1 MQEPKQFDLTLL
13 HRCSA
18 STDTIAVRRHISAL
32 CYFLNACRVTT
43 EIPSRIMAA
52 LDQGKVMMWTAR
64 HCSIRLLVVLATA
77 VSSLPAMAQVSK
89 GSPSAVAPAAPAAPT
104 AAPASSSKVSL
115 GAIRWDNW
123 SLDSPYGQVLAD
135 PGLRARAPYYTE
147 RLPNGN
153 LGFPGNTER
162 ALNADVHY
170 AKSAGLDYFIFGY
183 YLESSSWGRD
193 PSRAVALNR
202 ALGNFLRL
210 PDKLG
215 IKYAL
220 NFNLSFPPRDVPM
233 VSDAISKAVAGPD
246 YMRASDGSAPVFF
259 LLGTMTPWIKG
270 LGGEEGTKAALKD
283 MRDRVKA
290 ATGRDLYLVALLFNL
305 SETEPVAHRIGF
317 DAASTYATALGSNGK
332 SLPYASCAALAQKAW
347 QAEAQNGSGGFLPTV
362 TLGWDYRPALRDP
375 QELKTR
381 KPNPDWCQPATDE
394 EWTRQIRAAISQAAN
409 NPRNDRFKSVVIYAW
424 NESSEGGWIQP
435 TLSEGVRRLKVIANA
450 AGRRPTLPPFK
461 LVWPTRID
469 PKACAVGSSSIST
482 TTAGAGCKSAS
493 DSMTTAWP
501 CPPGMQI
508 AGEELRQAPS
518 EDGEKIPLIWQER
531 LCTPQGKQQRSVN

>member
-1 MQEPKQFDLTLL
+1 
-13 HRCSA
+13 
-18 STDTIAVRRHISAL
+18 
-32 CYFLNACRVTT
+32 
-43 EIPSRIMAA
+43 
-52 LDQGKVMMWTAR
+52 MMWTAPYW
-64 HCSIRLLVVLATA
+64 SIRLLIVLATV
-77 VSSLPAMAQVSK
+77 VSSFPATAQVSK
-89 GSPSAVAPAAPAAPT
+89 SSPSA
-104 AAPASSSKVSL
+104 AAPASSTKVTL

-135 PGLRARAPYYTE
+135 PGLRERAPYYTE

-162 ALNADVHY
+162 ALNADLHY
-170 AKSAGLDYFIFGY
+170 AKAAGLDYFIFGY
-183 YLESSSWGRD
+183 YLESASWGRD

-202 ALGNFLRL
+202 ALANFVLL

-233 VSDAISKAVAGPD
+233 VSAAITKALLGPD

-259 LLGTMTPWIKG
+259 LVGTMAPWLKG
-270 LGGEEGTKAALKD
+270 LGGEQGAKAALD
-283 MRDRVKA
+283 DLRNRVKA
-290 ATGRDLYLVALLFNL
+290 ATGQNLYLVALLFNL
-305 SETEPVAHRIGF
+305 SETEPVAHRLGF

-332 SLPYASCAALAQKAW
+332 SLSYASCAALAQSAW
-347 QAEAQNGSGGFLPTV
+347 QVEAKDGSGGFLPTV

-375 QELKTR
+375 QEKKNR

-394 EWTRQIRAAISQAAN
+394 EWTRQIRGAINEAAN
-409 NPRNDRFKSVVIYAW
+409 NPRNDRFQSVVIYAW

-450 AGRRPTLPPFK
+450 VGRHPAIPPFK

-469 PKACAVGSSSIST
+469 PKTCPVGSSSVST
-482 TTAGAGCKSAS
+482 TTAGAGCKPAN
-493 DSMTTAWP
+493 DLMTSAWP

-508 AGEELRQAPS
+508 AGEELRKGPS
-518 EDGEKIPLIWQER
+518 EEEEKIPLIWQER
-531 LCTPQGKQQRSVN
+531 LCAPQGR